1 MGNPMS
7 TARIWILAACVF
19 LCSLSDA
26 LGALAHRYSFTTNAN
41 DSVGTAHGTV
51 IDAGAPTAVF
61 AGGQLD
67 LSANTG
73 QGSNAITE
81 DAFVDLPNGLI
92 SGIASGGVSGAFS
105 MEVWATVAE
114 THTWQRFI
122 DVGTADGGEN
132 MSNGGGASPYIYI
145 AANSG
150 RFMDGVSTETH
161 APAGP
166 LREVGQT
173 GPLPTGVQVHI
184 VGTYDANETT
194 AARPN
199 GTFRLYRD
207 GILLGTGALPPNL
220 PLNTFT
226 NNNNWLGRSQW
237 NDPVFD
243 GQFNEVRLYSHALTA
258 AEVGTNNFS
267 GPDSL
272 QSLLSLTVNTNSG
285 AVSLTNNATTAL
297 VADFYRMSSAGNA
310 LSFAGWNSLDD
321 QNVDAVDGPD
331 AGTAAGDSPTE
342 GWDQGGGSGAG
353 QLLEYFLGETGSTI
367 GPGETLALGNAFNPA
382 VFGAGNNG
390 DVQFSLGLLNG
401 LEILGSVTY
410 VAGPGGL
417 PGDYN
422 NDGAVNAADYVVWR
436 KNIGTQDGY
445 NLWRT
450 NFGRTSGSG
459 SLAGGAIP
467 EPSLLAM
474 LIAVAAAGF
483 MRRSP

>member
-1 MGNPMS
+1 MGNPIR
-7 TARIWILAACVF
+7 TAGILVLTAAVS

-51 IDAGAPTAVF
+51 IDVGAPTAVF

-73 QGSNAITE
+73 QGSNVITE
-81 DAFVDLPNGLI
+81 DAFVDLPNGII
-92 SGIASGGVSGAFS
+92 SGISSSGVSGAFS

-122 DVGTADGGEN
+122 DVGTSNGGEN
-132 MSNGGGASPYIYI
+132 VSNGGGDTPYIYI

-150 RFMDGVSTETH
+150 RFADGVSTEIH
-161 APAGP
+161 APPPPPPP
-166 LREVGQT
+166 LREVGQA
-173 GPLPTGVQVHI
+173 GPLPTGVQLHI
-184 VGTYDANETT
+184 VGTYDQNETT

-207 GILLGTGALPPNL
+207 GILLGTGALPPNM

-258 AEVGTNNFS
+258 SEVGTNTFS

-272 QSLLSLTVNTNSG
+272 VSLLALSVNTTTG
-285 AVSLTNNATTAL
+285 AVTLTNNATTAL
-297 VADFYRMSSAGNA
+297 VADFYRVTSSAENA
-310 LSFAGWNSLDD
+310 LSVAGWNSLDE
-321 QNVDAVDGPD
+321 QNYDAVDGPD
-331 AGTAAGDSPTE
+331 GGTVAGDSPTE
-342 GWDQGGGSGAG
+342 GWDQGGGSSAG

-367 GPGETLALGNAFNPA
+367 GPGETLSLGNAYNPA
-382 VFGAGNNG
+382 VGGTSS
-390 DVQFSLGLLNG
+390 DLQFSLGLLSG
-401 LEILGSVTY
+401 IEINGSVTY
-410 VAGPGGL
+410 VGGGI
-417 PGDYN
+417 PGDFN

-436 KNIGTQDGY
+436 KSIGTQEGY

-459 SLAGGAIP
+459 SGVGGPIP

-474 LIAVAAAGF
+474 LVAVAAVGLLA
-483 MRRSP
+483 RRT